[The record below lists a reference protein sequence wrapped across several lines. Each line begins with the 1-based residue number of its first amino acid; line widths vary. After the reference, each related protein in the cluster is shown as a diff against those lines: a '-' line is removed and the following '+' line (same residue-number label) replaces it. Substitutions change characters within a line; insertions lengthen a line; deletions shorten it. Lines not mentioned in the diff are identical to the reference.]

1 VPWSLSQADIDGTRN
16 VHGAADDFP
25 DDLSFP
31 EFQEYLGQLAYV
43 ASGNVDTKIRSPSAT
58 IMEISAARRY
68 VSGCGESARV
78 HFYAL
83 LEDRAATV
91 RKQKGI
97 QDEVC
102 LCVRDRETER
112 ERDSVSNTI

>member
-1 VPWSLSQADIDGTRN
+1 M
-16 VHGAADDFP
+16 
-25 DDLSFP
+25 
-31 EFQEYLGQLAYV
+31 

-68 VSGCGESARV
+68 VGGCGDSARV

-97 QDEVC
+97 QDEVSVKTSALC
-102 LCVRDRETER
+102 GRVCVRL
-112 ERDSVSNTI
+112 

>member
-1 VPWSLSQADIDGTRN
+1 VRVGGVI
-16 VHGAADDFP
+16 
-25 DDLSFP
+25 
-31 EFQEYLGQLAYV
+31 QEYLGQLGYV
-43 ASGNVDTKIRSPSAT
+43 ASGNVDSKIRSPGAT

-68 VSGCGESARV
+68 VSGTGDSARA

-97 QDEVC
+97 QDEENRVVAAEKVRMHIH
-102 LCVRDRETER
+102 LCYVE
-112 ERDSVSNTI
+112 S